1 VNPVPAGR
9 RSRVAVNPQTH
20 QDLRRLPPGAK
31 DALGDF
37 VHRLRADRTNR
48 ALRLTPL
55 RTAGDGGELYTASLG
70 TAYAVLLLETE
81 RDRFTVLAV
90 REAGHAGELPGLTVA
105 VNPVSGAVE
114 VVDRRATEVVRLPQ
128 RPRQAASEAADAPE
142 EGPVAEPSALRA
154 PLFADHDDATLR
166 GLGVVASLLPA
177 VRRLSTDAQLDAL
190 LGHNLPDLTR
200 EVLRAL
206 GDGMPAAQVR
216 EQISS
221 RWRPDDVDTV
231 DTGDWVRAARR
242 PASQVSTEDGDVLG
256 ALGEGFEAWRVFL
269 HPEQRRLATGSYR
282 GSTKVTGG
290 PGTGKTVVALH
301 RVRHLV
307 EALPAGRNR
316 PVLLTTFTTNLAD
329 DLRARL
335 YRLVGP
341 ELADRVDV
349 RSVDKLARQV
359 VDEAPGA
366 GPGRP
371 LDDAHA
377 LDLWHTVRTETGVLD
392 YGADFLDTEFRHVIL
407 AQRCTTRASYMRA
420 ERRGRPRLTRA
431 DRARVWQLTEAYREH
446 LTESRRTTHD
456 LLADTAARIEEV
468 RMARTAE
475 QARYKAEKGGVDL
488 VHREAGS
495 GMWLKPRYRHV
506 VVDEAQD
513 LSAAHWRM
521 LRAMV
526 PPGPDDIFL
535 VGDAHQR
542 IYAHHVVL
550 GRLGIETRGRASRRL
565 TLSYRTTRQILRTA
579 GRLVAGEEFD
589 DLDEGVD
596 TLDGYRSVL
605 TGAAPQFWQA
615 PDWQTEMRLVATLVR
630 ERHERDGTPYAAMAV
645 GVPDGASATQLAHT
659 LGSAPFRIPAV
670 ELGSSA
676 VGERD
681 AVRVGTLYRF
691 KGLEFQRVF
700 LAAMSE
706 GQVPHQRIE
715 QYRTTD
721 PERYRQEEQ
730 RARSLAFVA
739 ATRARDE
746 LAVSWNGRP
755 SRFLPD
761 AVSRRARPARTA
773 LSPEGPPPS
782 GDAVA

>member
-1 VNPVPAGR
+1 MNPAPTGR

-20 QDLRRLPPGAK
+20 QDLRRLQPGAK

-48 ALRLTPL
+48 ALRLVSL
-55 RTAGDGGELYTASLG
+55 RTAGAGGELYTASLG
-70 TAYAVLLLETE
+70 TAYAALLLETE

-90 REAGHAGELPGLTVA
+90 RAAARAGDLTRLTVA

-114 VVDRRATEVVRLPQ
+114 VVDQCAANEQVVPLPPRPPAGDAAAT
-128 RPRQAASEAADAPE
+128 
-142 EGPVAEPSALRA
+142 GPSVEPSALRA
-154 PLFADHDDATLR
+154 PLFAAHDDATLL
-166 GLGVVASLLPA
+166 GLGIVASLLPA
-177 VRRLSTDAQLDAL
+177 VRRLTTDAQLDAL

-206 GDGMPAAQVR
+206 GDGMPAEQVR
-216 EQISS
+216 EQVSS

-231 DTGDWVRAARR
+231 DTGDWARAARR
-242 PASQVSTEDGDVLG
+242 PASQVSTEDDDVLG
-256 ALGEGFEAWRVFL
+256 ALGEGFEAWRLFL
-269 HPEQRRLATGSYR
+269 HPDQRRLATGSYK

-307 EALPAGRNR
+307 ERLPPGRNR

-335 YRLVGP
+335 ERLGGP
-341 ELADRVDV
+341 EVAGRVDV

-371 LDDAHA
+371 LGDTAA
-377 LDLWHTVRTETGVLD
+377 LDLWHTVRTETGLLG

-407 AQRCTTRASYMRA
+407 AQRCTTRAGYMRA

-431 DRARVWQLTEAYREH
+431 ERAHVWQLTEAYREH
-446 LTESRRTTHD
+446 LVQSGRTTHE
-456 LLADTAARIEEV
+456 LLADTAARIEEG

-475 QARYKAEKGGVDL
+475 QARYKAEKGGLDL

-495 GMWLKPRYRHV
+495 GMWLTPRYRHV

-526 PPGPDDIFL
+526 PRGPDDLFL

-542 IYAHHVVL
+542 IYAHRVVL

-565 TLSYRTTRQILRTA
+565 TLNYRTTRQILRTA
-579 GRLVAGEEFD
+579 ERLVAGAQFD

-596 TLDGYRSVL
+596 TLDAYRSVL
-605 TGAAPQFWQA
+605 TGAAPRFWQA
-615 PDWQTEMRLVATLVR
+615 PDWQTEMRLIATLIR
-630 ERHERDGTPYAAMAV
+630 ERHDRDGTPYAAMAV
-645 GVPDGASATQLAHT
+645 GVPDGSSATQLAHL
-659 LGSAPFRIPAV
+659 LGSVPFRIPAV
-670 ELGSSA
+670 ELGKSV
-676 VGERD
+676 VGDRD
-681 AVRVGTLYRF
+681 AVRIGTLHRF

-715 QYRTTD
+715 QYRDTD
-721 PERYRQEEQ
+721 PERYQQEEQ

-761 AVSRRARPARTA
+761 ATIRRARPARDVLA
-773 LSPEGPPPS
+773 PDGPPS
-782 GDAVA
+782 GSAVA